1 MASFL
6 GSVAE
11 GVTGAIATDESG
23 YLILRKGSRRLT
35 YINELR
41 TDKDNNATATAS
53 TIINPHWNGK
63 TINVALGNNGR
74 ISLEQPGA
82 LAISKT
88 VAVPAGFDEAHYN
101 NLDFTFNISIP
112 DAAGKTF
119 KATVKGEDGTAH
131 GDESWNLT
139 FDAAGNATHTL
150 KHGETLYV
158 YGLARGT
165 AYTVTEEAASGFET
179 SPSTAQEGRI
189 EAGLEAKAEFTNT
202 YSATGKLSG
211 EGNLAG
217 VKILNGRAWL
227 ANDSFT
233 FILQGLDGAPMP
245 EGAEGDISRVVVKSP
260 EGTKSGTPVAFNFGD
275 IAYDA
280 PGTYTY
286 QIYEPAEEAASPSD
300 TTGGAMHMV
309 EYGCMENP
317 HVDAIIALH
326 MNPATPDHNCQF
338 AIKKGVI
345 TSGFDLY
352 RFDVHG
358 KTAHGS
364 QPQNGNDAILA
375 LSQLI
380 VLLQQIVSRNT
391 DPLKTAIL
399 SVGTISGGSRVN
411 IIPDY
416 ATAGGCFRYYDNET
430 AKVIR
435 DHTFA
440 IAKGVETLSG
450 CKVDVQALTG
460 YACVENDDKLIDLIS
475 ETLTEELGENSVVW
489 LDEPSSGS
497 EDFSYYGLATG
508 TPAALMWLNCEQY
521 TGEETYALHSSKC
534 IFKPEAIKAGAEGFV
549 SIAIKYLNS

>member
-1 MASFL
+1 MFKETVEKYYPEMKAIREDIHRHPELSYKEERTSAL
-6 GSVAE
+6 IMEKLKEYGVDSVE
-11 GVTGAIATDESG
+11 
-23 YLILRKGSRRLT
+23 
-35 YINELR
+35 R
-41 TDKDNNATATAS
+41 TWMTAL
-53 TIINPHWNGK
+53 
-63 TINVALGNNGR
+63 VALIKGG
-74 ISLEQPGA
+74 
-82 LAISKT
+82 
-88 VAVPAGFDEAHYN
+88 
-101 NLDFTFNISIP
+101 
-112 DAAGKTF
+112 
-119 KATVKGEDGTAH
+119 KGEGKCIAIRADM
-131 GDESWNLT
+131 
-139 FDAAGNATHTL
+139 DAL
-150 KHGETLYV
+150 P
-158 YGLARGT
+158 
-165 AYTVTEEAASGFET
+165 VTEETGVEFASENEGVMHACGHDMHITILLTAA
-179 SPSTAQEGRI
+179 RI
-189 EAGLEAKAEFTNT
+189 LCENRDKFPG
-202 YSATGKLSG
+202 SVKL
-211 EGNLAG
+211 
-217 VKILNGRAWL
+217 I
-227 ANDSFT
+227 F
-233 FILQGLDGAPMP
+233 Q
-245 EGAEGDISRVVVKSP
+245 
-260 EGTKSGTPVAFNFGD
+260 
-275 IAYDA
+275 
-280 PGTYTY
+280 
-286 QIYEPAEEAASPSD
+286 PAEEAANPSD

-380 VLLQQIVSRNT
+380 VLLQQVVSRNT

-435 DHTFA
+435 DHTFD
-440 IAKGVETLSG
+440 IAKGVEALSG

-460 YACVENDDKLIDLIS
+460 YACVENDNKLIDLIS

-489 LDEPSSGS
+489 LDEPASGS
-497 EDFSYYGLATG
+497 EDFGYYGLATG

>member
-1 MASFL
+1 MFKETVEKYYPEMKAIREDIHRHPELSYKEERTSAL
-6 GSVAE
+6 IMEKLKEYGVDSVE
-11 GVTGAIATDESG
+11 RTWMTG
-23 YLILRKGSRRLT
+23 L
-35 YINELR
+35 
-41 TDKDNNATATAS
+41 
-53 TIINPHWNGK
+53 
-63 TINVALGNNGR
+63 VALIKGG
-74 ISLEQPGA
+74 
-82 LAISKT
+82 
-88 VAVPAGFDEAHYN
+88 
-101 NLDFTFNISIP
+101 
-112 DAAGKTF
+112 
-119 KATVKGEDGTAH
+119 KGEGKCIAIRADM
-131 GDESWNLT
+131 
-139 FDAAGNATHTL
+139 DAL
-150 KHGETLYV
+150 P
-158 YGLARGT
+158 
-165 AYTVTEEAASGFET
+165 VTEETGVEFASENEGVMHACGHDMHITILLTAA
-179 SPSTAQEGRI
+179 RI
-189 EAGLEAKAEFTNT
+189 LCENRDKFPG
-202 YSATGKLSG
+202 SVKL
-211 EGNLAG
+211 
-217 VKILNGRAWL
+217 I
-227 ANDSFT
+227 F
-233 FILQGLDGAPMP
+233 Q
-245 EGAEGDISRVVVKSP
+245 
-260 EGTKSGTPVAFNFGD
+260 
-275 IAYDA
+275 
-280 PGTYTY
+280 
-286 QIYEPAEEAASPSD
+286 PAEEAANPSD
-300 TTGGAMHMV
+300 TTGGALHMV

-380 VLLQQIVSRNT
+380 VLLQQVVSRNT

-521 TGEETYALHSSKC
+521 LSLIHISEPTRPY
-534 IFKPEAIKAGAEGFV
+534 
-549 SIAIKYLNS
+549 

>member
-1 MASFL
+1 MSQTLTITAEQVLASAERIREDIVRDRRTLHAAPEVGTDLPNTVACVKKRLLEMGYQPRELAGGVVAEITGTETGRCLLLRADMDALRVTEQTGLDFASANGCMHACGHDMHITIL
-6 GSVAE
+6 LTAARILCENRDKFPGSVK
-11 GVTGAIATDESG
+11 
-23 YLILRKGSRRLT
+23 LIF
-35 YINELR
+35 
-41 TDKDNNATATAS
+41 
-53 TIINPHWNGK
+53 
-63 TINVALGNNGR
+63 
-74 ISLEQPGA
+74 Q
-82 LAISKT
+82 
-88 VAVPAGFDEAHYN
+88 
-101 NLDFTFNISIP
+101 
-112 DAAGKTF
+112 
-119 KATVKGEDGTAH
+119 
-131 GDESWNLT
+131 
-139 FDAAGNATHTL
+139 
-150 KHGETLYV
+150 
-158 YGLARGT
+158 
-165 AYTVTEEAASGFET
+165 
-179 SPSTAQEGRI
+179 
-189 EAGLEAKAEFTNT
+189 
-202 YSATGKLSG
+202 
-211 EGNLAG
+211 
-217 VKILNGRAWL
+217 
-227 ANDSFT
+227 
-233 FILQGLDGAPMP
+233 
-245 EGAEGDISRVVVKSP
+245 
-260 EGTKSGTPVAFNFGD
+260 
-275 IAYDA
+275 
-280 PGTYTY
+280 
-286 QIYEPAEEAASPSD
+286 PAEEAANPSD
-300 TTGGAMHMV
+300 TTGGALHMV

-345 TSGFDLY
+345 TSGFDIY

-380 VLLQQIVSRNT
+380 VLLQQVVSRNT

-435 DHTFA
+435 ENTFA

-460 YACVENDDKLIDLIS
+460 YACVENDDKLVDLIS

-489 LDEPSSGS
+489 LDEPASGS

>member
-1 MASFL
+1 M
-6 GSVAE
+6 
-11 GVTGAIATDESG
+11 
-23 YLILRKGSRRLT
+23 
-35 YINELR
+35 INDELR
-41 TDKDNNATATAS
+41 ARAQALAPELIKTRRHIHMHPELGDEEYETQKFIISKLDEYGIEHHEYPNYTAVVG
-53 TIINPHWNGK
+53 IIRGGRPGK
-63 TINVALGNNGR
+63 TVGLRADIDALP
-74 ISLEQPGA
+74 LTEQPGREYGSCTPGKMHA
-82 LAISKT
+82 C
-88 VAVPAGFDEAHYN
+88 GHDAHTTI
-101 NLDFTFNISIP
+101 LLG
-112 DAAGKTF
+112 AGKLLNEMRSEL
-119 KATVKGEDGTAH
+119 KGNVK
-131 GDESWNLT
+131 L
-139 FDAAGNATHTL
+139 F
-150 KHGETLYV
+150 
-158 YGLARGT
+158 
-165 AYTVTEEAASGFET
+165 F
-179 SPSTAQEGRI
+179 Q
-189 EAGLEAKAEFTNT
+189 
-202 YSATGKLSG
+202 
-211 EGNLAG
+211 
-217 VKILNGRAWL
+217 
-227 ANDSFT
+227 
-233 FILQGLDGAPMP
+233 
-245 EGAEGDISRVVVKSP
+245 
-260 EGTKSGTPVAFNFGD
+260 
-275 IAYDA
+275 
-280 PGTYTY
+280 
-286 QIYEPAEEAASPSD
+286 PAEETD
-300 TTGGAMHMV
+300 GGAEKMIKL
-309 EYGCMENP
+309 GCMENP

-338 AIKKGVI
+338 AIKKDVI

-375 LSQLI
+375 MSQLI
-380 VLLQQIVSRNT
+380 VLLQQVVSRNT

-440 IAKGVETLSG
+440 IAKGIETLSG

>member
-1 MASFL
+1 MFKEAVEKYYPEMKAIREDIHRHPELSYKEERTSAL
-6 GSVAE
+6 IMEKLKEYGVDSVE
-11 GVTGAIATDESG
+11 RTWMTG
-23 YLILRKGSRRLT
+23 L
-35 YINELR
+35 
-41 TDKDNNATATAS
+41 
-53 TIINPHWNGK
+53 
-63 TINVALGNNGR
+63 VALIKGG
-74 ISLEQPGA
+74 
-82 LAISKT
+82 
-88 VAVPAGFDEAHYN
+88 
-101 NLDFTFNISIP
+101 
-112 DAAGKTF
+112 
-119 KATVKGEDGTAH
+119 KGEGKCIAIRADM
-131 GDESWNLT
+131 
-139 FDAAGNATHTL
+139 DAL
-150 KHGETLYV
+150 P
-158 YGLARGT
+158 
-165 AYTVTEEAASGFET
+165 VTEETGVEFASENEGVMHACGHDMHITILLTAA
-179 SPSTAQEGRI
+179 RI
-189 EAGLEAKAEFTNT
+189 LCENRDKFPG
-202 YSATGKLSG
+202 SVKL
-211 EGNLAG
+211 
-217 VKILNGRAWL
+217 I
-227 ANDSFT
+227 F
-233 FILQGLDGAPMP
+233 Q
-245 EGAEGDISRVVVKSP
+245 
-260 EGTKSGTPVAFNFGD
+260 
-275 IAYDA
+275 
-280 PGTYTY
+280 
-286 QIYEPAEEAASPSD
+286 PAEEAANPND

-345 TSGFDLY
+345 TSGFDIY

-440 IAKGVETLSG
+440 IGKGVEALSG

-460 YACVENDDKLIDLIS
+460 YACVENDGDLIDLIDD
-475 ETLTEELGENSVVW
+475 TLTKELGEKSVVW
-489 LDEPSSGS
+489 LDEPASGS

>member
-1 MASFL
+1 
-6 GSVAE
+6 
-11 GVTGAIATDESG
+11 
-23 YLILRKGSRRLT
+23 
-35 YINELR
+35 
-41 TDKDNNATATAS
+41 
-53 TIINPHWNGK
+53 
-63 TINVALGNNGR
+63 
-74 ISLEQPGA
+74 
-82 LAISKT
+82 
-88 VAVPAGFDEAHYN
+88 
-101 NLDFTFNISIP
+101 
-112 DAAGKTF
+112 
-119 KATVKGEDGTAH
+119 
-131 GDESWNLT
+131 
-139 FDAAGNATHTL
+139 
-150 KHGETLYV
+150 
-158 YGLARGT
+158 
-165 AYTVTEEAASGFET
+165 
-179 SPSTAQEGRI
+179 
-189 EAGLEAKAEFTNT
+189 
-202 YSATGKLSG
+202 
-211 EGNLAG
+211 
-217 VKILNGRAWL
+217 
-227 ANDSFT
+227 
-233 FILQGLDGAPMP
+233 
-245 EGAEGDISRVVVKSP
+245 
-260 EGTKSGTPVAFNFGD
+260 
-275 IAYDA
+275 
-280 PGTYTY
+280 
-286 QIYEPAEEAASPSD
+286 
-300 TTGGAMHMV
+300 MHMV

-326 MNPATPDHNCQF
+326 MNPATPDHNCQSPSRR
-338 AIKKGVI
+338 AVI

-375 LSQLI
+375 MSQLI

-508 TPAALMWLNCEQY
+508 TPRQRLCGSTASNTPARRPTLCTAPSASSSPRPSRPAQKAL
-521 TGEETYALHSSKC
+521 
-534 IFKPEAIKAGAEGFV
+534 
-549 SIAIKYLNS
+549 

>member
-1 MASFL
+1 MFKETVEKYYPEMKAIREDIHRHPELSYKEERTSAL
-6 GSVAE
+6 IMEKLKEYGVDSVE
-11 GVTGAIATDESG
+11 RTWMTG
-23 YLILRKGSRRLT
+23 L
-35 YINELR
+35 
-41 TDKDNNATATAS
+41 
-53 TIINPHWNGK
+53 
-63 TINVALGNNGR
+63 VALIKGG
-74 ISLEQPGA
+74 
-82 LAISKT
+82 
-88 VAVPAGFDEAHYN
+88 
-101 NLDFTFNISIP
+101 
-112 DAAGKTF
+112 
-119 KATVKGEDGTAH
+119 KGEGKCIAIRADM
-131 GDESWNLT
+131 
-139 FDAAGNATHTL
+139 DAL
-150 KHGETLYV
+150 P
-158 YGLARGT
+158 
-165 AYTVTEEAASGFET
+165 VTEETGVEFASENEGVMHACGHDMHITILLTAA
-179 SPSTAQEGRI
+179 RI
-189 EAGLEAKAEFTNT
+189 LCENRDK
-202 YSATGKLSG
+202 
-211 EGNLAG
+211 
-217 VKILNGRAWL
+217 
-227 ANDSFT
+227 
-233 FILQGLDGAPMP
+233 FIFQ
-245 EGAEGDISRVVVKSP
+245 
-260 EGTKSGTPVAFNFGD
+260 
-275 IAYDA
+275 
-280 PGTYTY
+280 
-286 QIYEPAEEAASPSD
+286 PAEEAASPSD

-375 LSQLI
+375 MSQLI

-435 DHTFA
+435 ENTFA

>member
-1 MASFL
+1 MFKETVEKYYPEMKAIREDIHRHPELSYKEERTSAL
-6 GSVAE
+6 IMEKLKEYGVDSVE
-11 GVTGAIATDESG
+11 RTWMTG
-23 YLILRKGSRRLT
+23 L
-35 YINELR
+35 
-41 TDKDNNATATAS
+41 
-53 TIINPHWNGK
+53 
-63 TINVALGNNGR
+63 VALIKGG
-74 ISLEQPGA
+74 
-82 LAISKT
+82 
-88 VAVPAGFDEAHYN
+88 
-101 NLDFTFNISIP
+101 
-112 DAAGKTF
+112 
-119 KATVKGEDGTAH
+119 KGEGKCIAIRADM
-131 GDESWNLT
+131 
-139 FDAAGNATHTL
+139 DAL
-150 KHGETLYV
+150 P
-158 YGLARGT
+158 
-165 AYTVTEEAASGFET
+165 VTEETGVEFASENEGVMHACGHDMHITILLTAA
-179 SPSTAQEGRI
+179 RI
-189 EAGLEAKAEFTNT
+189 LCENRDKFPG
-202 YSATGKLSG
+202 SVKL
-211 EGNLAG
+211 
-217 VKILNGRAWL
+217 I
-227 ANDSFT
+227 F
-233 FILQGLDGAPMP
+233 Q
-245 EGAEGDISRVVVKSP
+245 
-260 EGTKSGTPVAFNFGD
+260 
-275 IAYDA
+275 
-280 PGTYTY
+280 
-286 QIYEPAEEAASPSD
+286 PAEEAASPSD

-375 LSQLI
+375 MSQLI
-380 VLLQQIVSRNT
+380 VLHQQIVSRNT

-534 IFKPEAIKAGAEGFV
+534 IFKCMIFFCCDIFIIDRNINMRSKF
-549 SIAIKYLNS
+549 IFIF

>member
-1 MASFL
+1 MHISDKWNILYNSERDWGEPIMFKETVEKYYPEMKAIREDIHRHPELSYKEERTSAL
-6 GSVAE
+6 IMEKLKEYGVDSVE
-11 GVTGAIATDESG
+11 RTWMTG
-23 YLILRKGSRRLT
+23 L
-35 YINELR
+35 
-41 TDKDNNATATAS
+41 
-53 TIINPHWNGK
+53 
-63 TINVALGNNGR
+63 VALIKGG
-74 ISLEQPGA
+74 
-82 LAISKT
+82 
-88 VAVPAGFDEAHYN
+88 
-101 NLDFTFNISIP
+101 
-112 DAAGKTF
+112 
-119 KATVKGEDGTAH
+119 KGEGKCIAIRADM
-131 GDESWNLT
+131 
-139 FDAAGNATHTL
+139 DAL
-150 KHGETLYV
+150 P
-158 YGLARGT
+158 
-165 AYTVTEEAASGFET
+165 VTEETGVEFASENKGVMHACGHDMHITILLTAA
-179 SPSTAQEGRI
+179 RI
-189 EAGLEAKAEFTNT
+189 LCENRDKFPG
-202 YSATGKLSG
+202 SVKL
-211 EGNLAG
+211 
-217 VKILNGRAWL
+217 I
-227 ANDSFT
+227 F
-233 FILQGLDGAPMP
+233 Q
-245 EGAEGDISRVVVKSP
+245 
-260 EGTKSGTPVAFNFGD
+260 
-275 IAYDA
+275 
-280 PGTYTY
+280 
-286 QIYEPAEEAASPSD
+286 PAEEAANPSD
-300 TTGGAMHMV
+300 TTGGALHMV

-345 TSGFDLY
+345 TSGFDIY

-380 VLLQQIVSRNT
+380 VLLQQVVSRNT

-435 DHTFA
+435 ENTFA

-460 YACVENDDKLIDLIS
+460 YACVENDDKLVNLIS

-489 LDEPSSGS
+489 LDEPASGS

-508 TPAALMWLNCEQY
+508 TPATLMWLNCEQY

>member
-1 MASFL
+1 MFKETVEKYYPEMKAIREDIHRHPELSYKEERTSAL
-6 GSVAE
+6 IMEKLKEYGVDSVE
-11 GVTGAIATDESG
+11 RTWMTG
-23 YLILRKGSRRLT
+23 L
-35 YINELR
+35 
-41 TDKDNNATATAS
+41 
-53 TIINPHWNGK
+53 
-63 TINVALGNNGR
+63 VALIKGG
-74 ISLEQPGA
+74 
-82 LAISKT
+82 
-88 VAVPAGFDEAHYN
+88 
-101 NLDFTFNISIP
+101 
-112 DAAGKTF
+112 
-119 KATVKGEDGTAH
+119 KGEGKCIAIRADM
-131 GDESWNLT
+131 
-139 FDAAGNATHTL
+139 DAL
-150 KHGETLYV
+150 P
-158 YGLARGT
+158 
-165 AYTVTEEAASGFET
+165 VTEETGVEFASENEGVMHACGHDMHITILLTAA
-179 SPSTAQEGRI
+179 RI
-189 EAGLEAKAEFTNT
+189 LCENRDKFPG
-202 YSATGKLSG
+202 SVKL
-211 EGNLAG
+211 
-217 VKILNGRAWL
+217 I
-227 ANDSFT
+227 F
-233 FILQGLDGAPMP
+233 Q
-245 EGAEGDISRVVVKSP
+245 
-260 EGTKSGTPVAFNFGD
+260 
-275 IAYDA
+275 
-280 PGTYTY
+280 
-286 QIYEPAEEAASPSD
+286 PAEEAASPSD

-375 LSQLI
+375 MSQLI

-435 DHTFA
+435 ENTFA

-521 TGEETYALHSSKC
+521 TGEETYALHSKC

>member
-1 MASFL
+1 MFKETVEKYYPEMKAIREDIHRHPELSYKEERTSAL
-6 GSVAE
+6 IMEKLKEYGVDSVE
-11 GVTGAIATDESG
+11 RTWMTG
-23 YLILRKGSRRLT
+23 L
-35 YINELR
+35 
-41 TDKDNNATATAS
+41 
-53 TIINPHWNGK
+53 
-63 TINVALGNNGR
+63 VALIKGG
-74 ISLEQPGA
+74 
-82 LAISKT
+82 
-88 VAVPAGFDEAHYN
+88 
-101 NLDFTFNISIP
+101 
-112 DAAGKTF
+112 
-119 KATVKGEDGTAH
+119 KGEGKCIAIRADM
-131 GDESWNLT
+131 
-139 FDAAGNATHTL
+139 DAL
-150 KHGETLYV
+150 P
-158 YGLARGT
+158 
-165 AYTVTEEAASGFET
+165 VTEETGVEFASENKGVMHACGHDMHITILLTAA
-179 SPSTAQEGRI
+179 RI
-189 EAGLEAKAEFTNT
+189 LCENRDKFPG
-202 YSATGKLSG
+202 SVKL
-211 EGNLAG
+211 
-217 VKILNGRAWL
+217 I
-227 ANDSFT
+227 F
-233 FILQGLDGAPMP
+233 Q
-245 EGAEGDISRVVVKSP
+245 
-260 EGTKSGTPVAFNFGD
+260 
-275 IAYDA
+275 
-280 PGTYTY
+280 
-286 QIYEPAEEAASPSD
+286 PAEEAANPSD
-300 TTGGAMHMV
+300 TTGGALHMV

-345 TSGFDLY
+345 TSGFDIY

-380 VLLQQIVSRNT
+380 VLLQQVVSRNT

-416 ATAGGCFRYYDNET
+416 APAGGCFRYYDNET

-435 DHTFA
+435 ENTFA

-460 YACVENDDKLIDLIS
+460 YACVENDDKLVDLIS

-489 LDEPSSGS
+489 LDEPASGS

-508 TPAALMWLNCEQY
+508 TPAALMWLNCEH
-521 TGEETYALHSSKC
+521 TGEETHALHSSKC